1 MEVCIYGGMGK
12 RRVARI
18 GRIQLQKRST
28 AISVNCF
35 KVGVLLRIS
44 TRKAKVLDVK
54 FISKKTWVK
63 Y

>member
-18 GRIQLQKRST
+18 GSIQLQKRST

-44 TRKAKVLDVK
+44 AGKAKVLEVK
-54 FISKKTWVK
+54 IISKKTWVK